1 MNFSNSSSTATLRA
15 LLLAG
20 AAFGFSSAAVAQDAQ
35 PAQDPVEEQAAA
47 GEGQP
52 ENVTDIATPEQGA
65 TTPTTSDDEI
75 VVTGSRIRRTEFSS
89 PDPIAIINPELA
101 QKEGKVDLAQTLQS
115 SPIAAGSTQITSA
128 LSSNFVTAGGPG
140 ASTLDL
146 RGLGPNRTLVLLNG
160 RRAGPAGTRG
170 AVSSFDLNVLPQS
183 IVQSVEILKTGAS
196 SVYGSDAVAGV
207 VNLITKRDTD
217 GLQLDLNAS
226 PTQQSGGDQYRAS
239 AIWGK
244 DFGRGFLLVAADY
257 YQQKE
262 LRRGDRDFLGCP
274 EAYTFR
280 PDGSRADLVDPRTG
294 SFKCEDLRWGHV
306 WTYNLIDNLYL
317 DGPAGPDT
325 GPNTSIRGGTVL
337 LQYQYPGENL
347 GLPAFG
353 APSFPGDIGTPAGWF
368 PTGYDVRSLAV
379 QNSYHPFMLEQTI
392 GPKTSRVT
400 GYLSA
405 GLDLT
410 DDIEVFTEFL
420 ANRRKTYQNGWRQ
433 FWQFGYTGD
442 LYGTGTPATIWAD
455 GFEGVNFLSPTGI
468 TNLSDNSQTVD
479 YYRGVGGLRGDI
491 GFLPGWRFDSYVQYS
506 RSNGKYR
513 SQQILQDVYDS
524 GYFQTASCVGTVLP
538 VSGKQCIDL
547 PWTDPF
553 FLAGQLTPEQ
563 ANFLTSWETGN
574 TRYTQLNGEVSVSGD
589 LIRLPY
595 GDLGLALGA
604 SMRRD
609 RIRDVPGEITRAGN
623 AWGAS
628 TSGITAGQ
636 SITTEAFGEINV
648 PLLRG
653 LPFARDLTV
662 NAAARVTSV
671 TAERASDGVEAKDN
685 GNWTYKLGAN
695 YAPTDWLRFRGT
707 YGTSYRAPALF
718 EQFLA
723 NETSFT
729 PVRNIDPCTN
739 YEAAF
744 AAGSINQRIRDNCA
758 SQGIPGNFSGGAIT
772 ATVRSQGGLGL
783 LEAETSKA
791 KTASVIL
798 TPRFGGFLS
807 DTRFDFAVDWF
818 DIEVKGQISQLGAG
832 NIVFGCYN
840 SEFFPTD
847 PLCSLFTRSTA
858 GTTRFVIQTVD
869 NKYINIASQRTSGV
883 DFTTSVRHNAGNLGT
898 FSFLGNATYT
908 YKQEFALFAGTGENN
923 AGEVGTPKFVGD
935 LNFTWTSP
943 GRSWSAFY
951 GIDVI
956 GRSSSRNE
964 LEEIDSTDV
973 PGCFTQRPTD
983 PVLRGTYCPKVS
995 TPTVL
1000 YHAASFTKE
1009 IDDRFDFTLGVSNL
1023 FDKKPPRVSVL
1034 NGGVIGTLGQA
1045 AAVSQYDWLGRRFF
1059 VNVTA
1064 KLGGRGR

>member
-1 MNFSNSSSTATLRA
+1 
-15 LLLAG
+15 
-20 AAFGFSSAAVAQDAQ
+20 
-35 PAQDPVEEQAAA
+35 
-47 GEGQP
+47 
-52 ENVTDIATPEQGA
+52 
-65 TTPTTSDDEI
+65 
-75 VVTGSRIRRTEFSS
+75 
-89 PDPIAIINPELA
+89 
-101 QKEGKVDLAQTLQS
+101 
-115 SPIAAGSTQITSA
+115 
-128 LSSNFVTAGGPG
+128 
-140 ASTLDL
+140 
-146 RGLGPNRTLVLLNG
+146 
-160 RRAGPAGTRG
+160 
-170 AVSSFDLNVLPQS
+170 
-183 IVQSVEILKTGAS
+183 
-196 SVYGSDAVAGV
+196 
-207 VNLITKRDTD
+207 
-217 GLQLDLNAS
+217 
-226 PTQQSGGDQYRAS
+226 
-239 AIWGK
+239 
-244 DFGRGFLLVAADY
+244 
-257 YQQKE
+257 
-262 LRRGDRDFLGCP
+262 
-274 EAYTFR
+274 
-280 PDGSRADLVDPRTG
+280 
-294 SFKCEDLRWGHV
+294 V

-317 DGPAGPDT
+317 DGPG
-325 GPNTSIRGGTVL
+325 GPNTGANTSIGGGTVL
-337 LQYQYPGENL
+337 IQYQYPGENL
-347 GLPAFG
+347 GIPAYG
-353 APSFPGDIGTPAGWF
+353 APAYFGDLRTPAGWF
-368 PTGYDVRSLAV
+368 PTGYDVNSLAV
-379 QNSYHPFMLEQTI
+379 QNSYHPFVLEQTI
-392 GPKTSRVT
+392 VPKTSRAT

-405 GLDLT
+405 GFDIT
-410 DDIEVFTEFL
+410 DGIELFSEFL
-420 ANRRKTYQNGWRQ
+420 VNRRKTYQNGWRQ
-433 FWQFGYTGD
+433 FWNFGYTGD
-442 LYGTGTPATIWAD
+442 LYGTGNEIGYGTLWAQ
-455 GFEGVNFLSPTGI
+455 GWEGVNYLSPTGI

-553 FLAGQLTPEQ
+553 FLAGQLTPQQ
-563 ANFLTSWETGN
+563 ADFLTSWETGK

-589 LIRLPY
+589 LIKLPY
-595 GDLGLALGA
+595 GDLGVALGT

-609 RIRDVPGEITRAGN
+609 RINDTPGEITRAGN

-653 LPFARDLTV
+653 LPFARDLTL

-671 TAERASDGVEAKDN
+671 TAERASDGVKDKDT
-685 GNWTYKLGAN
+685 GNWTYKIGGN

-723 NETSFT
+723 SETSFT

-739 YEAAF
+739 YAAAF
-744 AAGSINQRIRDNCA
+744 ASGAINQRIRDNCA
-758 SQGIPGNFSGGAIT
+758 SQGIPGNFSGGSIT

-791 KTASVIL
+791 KTASVIF
-798 TPRFGGFLS
+798 TPRFGGFLA
-807 DTRFDFAVDWF
+807 DTRMDFAIDWF
-818 DIEVKGQISQLGAG
+818 DIEVKGQISQLGAA

-847 PLCSLFTRSTA
+847 PLCSLFTRSQA

-869 NKYINIASQRTSGV
+869 NKYINIASQRTAGL
-883 DFTTSVRHNAGNLGT
+883 DFTTSIRHNAGRLGQ

-908 YKQEFALFAGTGENN
+908 RKQIFELFEGTGRNT
-923 AGEVGTPKFVGD
+923 AGFVGSPKFVGD

-956 GRSSSRNE
+956 GKSSSKE
-964 LEEIDSTDV
+964 LLDEIDSAAA
-973 PGCFTQRPTD
+973 PGCFVTQI
-983 PVLRGTYCPKVS
+983 RGTYCPKVT

-1000 YHAASFTKE
+1000 YHAASVTKE
-1009 IDDRFDFTLGVSNL
+1009 IEGFDFTLGVSNL

-1034 NGGVIGTLGQA
+1034 NGGTIGTLGQA

-1059 VNVTA
+1059 VNVSA
-1064 KLGGRGR
+1064 RLGRNGKKR